1 MRQINLLAIILLMP
15 VFHASAQPAPPRT
28 PAISGGFFMAAPL
41 AGGPYLGVGLVEV
54 DDNRAAELGMQ
65 EVYGVELSSVQKDSP
80 AAQGGLE
87 RGDILLL
94 YAEEKVIGVEH
105 FVRLVRETPAGREVK
120 LLVLRAGSQI
130 DVTVTIGTR
139 KKERSRFFVCE
150 GGESDCEVRLPSFR
164 WRFPRVDIEIP
175 RPRISV
181 YSRYL
186 GAELESIEGQ
196 LAEYFGVGEGVLVR
210 AVEANTPGERAGLRA
225 GDVIVSV
232 DGKAVDSSGDVRS
245 AIRSAAASREIP
257 LEIMRRRS
265 KKTLTMEPR
274 RPPSNEAD
282 ETEARPVRDRGA
294 GDSSVSSN
302 K

>member
-1 MRQINLLAIILLMP
+1 MRQINLLAIIVLMP
-15 VFHASAQPAPPRT
+15 VFH
-28 PAISGGFFMAAPL
+28 AAPL

-80 AAQGGLE
+80 ADQGGLE
-87 RGDILLL
+87 RGDILLR

-139 KKERSRFFVCE
+139 KKARSGLVVCE

-164 WRFPRVDIEIP
+164 WRFPRLDIEIP

-181 YSRYL
+181 HSRYL

-196 LAEYFGVGEGVLVR
+196 LAEYFGVDEGVLVR

-232 DGKAVDSSGDVRS
+232 DGKAAGSSGDVRS

-265 KKTLTMEPR
+265 KQTLTMEPR

-282 ETEARPVRDRGA
+282 ETEARPVRNRRG
-294 GDSSVSSN
+294 GRF
-302 K
+302 